1 MMRTLLFWMLAWG
14 FLLQA
19 QPQFTPEEQ
28 AYIKAHPVVTLGADY
43 RWPPFEFTDR
53 DGNHSGL
60 ASEYARL
67 IERKSGLKIKVVS
80 GVWSDILSRMK
91 RHEFDG
97 LACAVKTDERSVYL
111 RFSDPYLTVPMVI
124 VGRVGEREFHTLH
137 ELEGRT
143 VAINRDSYIH
153 EWLTEKYPGI
163 VLKLTDS
170 NEEALEQLSLHRA
183 DAYVGNL
190 AVSTYI
196 INKYLLNNL
205 AINAKIDEFTTAVSV
220 AVDRKNPLLYGIIA
234 KSLAAISPREEQAIR
249 KRWREN
255 LGPADQL
262 LNFTQ
267 AEREWIESHRVIRY
281 VIDND
286 WEPLEYLSNDGTRYM
301 GIVSSY
307 LEKLGEKSG
316 INFERVPTDSWGQS
330 VARIDAGEADM
341 YSCVS
346 ETPSRK
352 EILNFSKPYVVMPLV
367 FVTRNDTPFIADIG
381 QISQQR
387 IVLIEGYALTEL
399 MKRDHPDIDY
409 VIVKNIY
416 EAMDRILKEE
426 ADVYIDLLPVMSSYI
441 QKRGFSNLKISGIS
455 EYKFAYSFA
464 LRKELGETGIAVIN
478 KVIDSIDQVERDR
491 IYNHWVNVRYD
502 KQIDY
507 TLLKQIVA
515 VFLIIIAASLF
526 WNRRLSAEVA
536 KRKEAQHALKEL
548 NKKLLVATNEA
559 ESANR
564 AKSEF
569 LSNMS
574 HEIRTPMNAILGFAE
589 LLDDALEESRL
600 KSFVKTIR
608 SSGENLLALIND
620 ILDLSKIESG
630 KFEIVNRATNLRR
643 LLNELVAVFSLQARQ
658 KGLEL
663 ELEIDERL
671 PEVVLVDP
679 VRLRQILFNLVGNAL
694 KFTDTGHIRI
704 ALRVNEVKEHLSKV
718 DLSVSVADSGI
729 GIAPESR
736 EKIFDVFEQQANQD
750 VGRYGGTGLGLSI
763 SRKLATLMDGV
774 LEVESEQGKGSCF
787 TLTFRHL
794 DIASL
799 EAEEPL
805 EAERWNNVID
815 FEEAVVLVAD
825 DVANNRLLVRE
836 SFAGTKVRVLEAQ
849 NGREAIETVDG
860 QHVDLVLMDIRM
872 PELDGYRATRQIKE
886 RHDIPVIALTA
897 SIMPAELERI
907 NEHRF
912 DGYLRKPVSRQELYA
927 EVSRFL
933 TPLTRVADLTDAAR
947 FEQHDPDTLRA
958 LLSELEEDALYRE
971 ALKSND
977 MERISRFAAQITL
990 AASRHGVPA
999 VEEYARQLHDAVD
1012 TFDVALIGHLMQEYP
1027 HILDQL
1033 RQRI

>member
-1 MMRTLLFWMLAWG
+1 MRTLLFWMLVWG
-14 FLLQA
+14 YLLQA

-53 DGNHSGL
+53 NGNHSGL

-67 IERKSGLKIKVVS
+67 IERKSGLKVKVVS

-153 EWLTEKYPGI
+153 EWLAEKYPGI
-163 VLKLTDS
+163 VLKLTHS
-170 NEEALEQLSLHRA
+170 NEEALEQLSLHQA

-205 AINAKIDEFTTAVSV
+205 SINAKIDEFTTAVSV
-220 AVDRKNPLLYGIIA
+220 AIDRENPLLYGIIA

-307 LEKLGEKSG
+307 LVKLEEKTG
-316 INFERVPTDSWGQS
+316 IDFERLPTDSWAQS
-330 VARIDAGEADM
+330 VAKINSGEADM

-352 EILNFSKPYVVMPLV
+352 AVTNFTDPYIVMPLV
-367 FVTRNDTPFIADIG
+367 FVNRKDDPFIADIRHLSG
-381 QISQQR
+381 QKV
-387 IVLIEGYALTEL
+387 VLIEGYAMTEL
-399 MKRDHPDIDY
+399 MRRDHPEIDY

-416 EAMDRILKEE
+416 EAMERIVKKE
-426 ADVYIDLLPVMSSYI
+426 ADVYIDLLPVMSNYI
-441 QKRGFSNLKISGIS
+441 QKRGFSNLKVAGIS
-455 EYKFAYSFA
+455 EYKFSFSFA
-464 LRKELGETGIAVIN
+464 LRKELGTTGVAVIN
-478 KVIDSIDQVERDR
+478 KVIDSIDQEERDR
-491 IYNHWVNVRYD
+491 IYNEWVQVRYD

-515 VFLIIIAASLF
+515 VFVIIIAASLF
-526 WNRRLSAEVA
+526 WNRRLSVEVA

-608 SSGENLLALIND
+608 NSGENLLALIND

-630 KFEIVNRATNLRR
+630 KFEIVNRATSLRR
-643 LLNELVAVFSLQARQ
+643 LLEELVAVFSLQARQ

-663 ELEIDERL
+663 ELEIDDRL

-694 KFTDTGHIRI
+694 KFTDAGHIRI

-774 LEVESEQGKGSCF
+774 LEVESEPGKGSCF

-836 SFAGTKVRVLEAQ
+836 SFAGTKVKVLEAQ

-933 TPLTRVADLTDAAR
+933 TPVTRVADLTDAAR
-947 FEQHDPDTLRA
+947 FEQYDPDTLRA
-958 LLSELEEDALYRE
+958 LLSELEEDALYRD
-971 ALKSND
+971 ALTSND

-999 VEEYARQLHDAVD
+999 VEEYARQLHDAID

-1027 HILDQL
+1027 RILDQL